1 MNKKAIA
8 ILGGIFILIVGT
20 LGFIIWYRSG
30 STEEDPVLENPDVI
44 IEEPVEEVPIE
55 EPVEEEPVVTN
66 DRAVR
71 LTDEAVIT
79 PALYFQGDGIA
90 YFNNQGQ
97 LFRTQMSI
105 SGSTV
110 LLSNKTELV
119 VPPKSNINKI
129 LWPIIGNSYLT
140 ESGIGI
146 SRSWSYYNPDTGTY
160 VDLPS
165 QVKSVSWMPSG
176 NKIIFVWVGGDGK
189 ATLNISDPD
198 TNNYQMLTDLYEP
211 DNEISVS
218 PDGQTILF
226 YRNQLS
232 NTSENK
238 INSVTA
244 DGKVFNTVV
253 RDGYNKG
260 ILWSPDSKKFL
271 FTKLD
276 SSTQK
281 FNLWMADLSSGIT
294 KNLGVA
300 TSETK
305 AVWSKD
311 GQTILAAV
319 PVSGTFGQGLTS
331 DTIYKIDLF
340 TNNRTEYNPGSGVD
354 VREMFTSLDGDV
366 IFFKNAQDNSLYY
379 LFTQ

>member
-30 STEEDPVLENPDVI
+30 STEEDPVLDNPDVI
-44 IEEPVEEVPIE
+44 IEEPIEETPIE
-55 EPVEEEPVVTN
+55 EPIEEEPVVTN

-71 LTDEAVIT
+71 LTDDAVIT

-140 ESGIGI
+140 ESGTGI
-146 SRSWSYYNPDTGTY
+146 SRTWSYYNPDTGTY
-160 VDLPS
+160 IDLPS

-226 YRNQLS
+226 YRNQMS

-244 DGKVFNTVV
+244 DGKIFNTVV

-331 DTIYKIDLF
+331 DTIYKIDLL

-354 VREMFTSLDGDV
+354 VREMFTSLDGGV